1 VPLSSNS
8 VPQLPPA
15 EADDEGRPAEAVGTS
30 GAPDGECRELLL
42 LRRRRRRRLGPGLLL
57 FAAGDANRRALLRLR
72 GDHCFCRRRVP
83 LCGAGA
89 ACGDDPLV
97 PEPDITATAPGPAA
111 AGGGAA
117 AAPAAAAAA
126 ARPSI
131 F

>member
-1 VPLSSNS
+1 M
-8 VPQLPPA
+8 
-15 EADDEGRPAEAVGTS
+15 GTS
-30 GAPDGECRELLL
+30 GAPDGECRELLLL

-97 PEPDITATAPGPAA
+97 PEPDITATAPAAGPAA
-111 AGGGAA
+111 AGGGAGRGA
-117 AAPAAAAAA
+117 AGSQQLLWPYPAGG
-126 ARPSI
+126 
-131 F
+131 